1 MTLPPF
7 NSNCPS
13 SMRKRIELPVGLD
26 LTPAMGEPVGLE
38 HQEYDYDE
46 TDRDLA
52 QEGDIVLQC
61 ESLIDGAAAQHSA
74 QPFHGLRQQHHKR
87 RPQQRAHHGAEA
99 SNDDHGEED
108 DRAIDAEA

>member
-26 LTPAMGEPVGLE
+26 LTPAMGQSIGLE

-52 QEGDIVLQC
+52 QEGDIILKC
-61 ESLIDGAAAQHSA
+61 ENLIDRAAAQHSA

-87 RPQQRAHHGAEA
+87 SSHQRDHHKAEA
-99 SNDDHGEED
+99 SDADNGEEEN
-108 DRAIDAEA
+108 RLV